1 MISEECSHLF
11 PKPRLDYDVTPKH
24 LKAVFKMQI
33 KAVVACLPNFL
44 CYKGSVCVTCIVSV
58 LDTSLPVEVKHRTE
72 YPQLNASI
80 KVTGVIGFF

>member
-1 MISEECSHLF
+1 
-11 PKPRLDYDVTPKH
+11 
-24 LKAVFKMQI
+24 MQI
-33 KAVVACLPNFL
+33 KAVVARLPNFL

-80 KVTGVIGFF
+80 KVTESYVFLGSDSLGLRLLLSTFNRPGADFPAEIS

>member
-1 MISEECSHLF
+1 
-11 PKPRLDYDVTPKH
+11 
-24 LKAVFKMQI
+24 MQI
-33 KAVVACLPNFL
+33 KAVVARLPNFL

-80 KVTGVIGFF
+80 KVTES